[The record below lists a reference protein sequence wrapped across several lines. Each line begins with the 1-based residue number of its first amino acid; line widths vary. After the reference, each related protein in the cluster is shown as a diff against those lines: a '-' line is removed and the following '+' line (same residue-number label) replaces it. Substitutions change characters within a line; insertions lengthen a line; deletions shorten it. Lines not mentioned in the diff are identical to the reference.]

1 MSTVQA
7 QAHPELVRLVAQQ
20 QAELIVQE
28 IEGVQAVV
36 VATIDGFEIASEIR
50 SALQAPRIS
59 ALASSIAAI
68 GEVVSS
74 EAQLGS
80 VRSVTVDTGA
90 GAAMIHTIRQGA
102 ESYVLI
108 VIADSRALIGQIAYR
123 TAAAARAISAATLS

>member
-1 MSTVQA
+1 LSIPQTVA
-7 QAHPELVRLVAQQ
+7 NPELVRIVAQQ
-20 QAELIVQE
+20 QAELIVEE
-28 IEGVQAVV
+28 IDGIQAVV

-50 SALQAPRIS
+50 SGLQAARIS

-80 VRSVTVDTGA
+80 VRSVTVDTA
-90 GAAMIHTIRQGA
+90 SGAAMIYTIRQN
-102 ESYVLI
+102 ESAFVLI

-123 TAAAARAISAATLS
+123 TAAAARSISAAI

>member
-1 MSTVQA
+1 LSIPQTVA
-7 QAHPELVRLVAQQ
+7 NPELVRIVAQQ
-20 QAELIVQE
+20 QAELITEE
-28 IEGVQAVV
+28 IDGIQAVV
-36 VATIDGFEIASEIR
+36 VATIDGFEIASVIR

-80 VRSVTVDTGA
+80 VRSVTVDTGS
-90 GAAMIHTIRQGA
+90 GAAMIYTIRGG
-102 ESYVLI
+102 ESAFVLI

-123 TAAAARAISAATLS
+123 TAAAARSISAAL

>member
-1 MSTVQA
+1 LSIPQTVA
-7 QAHPELVRLVAQQ
+7 NPELVRIVAQQ
-20 QAELIVQE
+20 QAELIVEE
-28 IEGVQAVV
+28 IDGIQAVV

-50 SALQAPRIS
+50 SGLQAARIS

-80 VRSVTVDTGA
+80 VRSVTVDTA
-90 GAAMIHTIRQGA
+90 SGAAMIYTIRQS
-102 ESYVLI
+102 ESAFVLI

-123 TAAAARAISAATLS
+123 TAAAARSISAAI

>member
-1 MSTVQA
+1 LSIPQTVA
-7 QAHPELVRLVAQQ
+7 NPELVRIVAQQ
-20 QAELIVQE
+20 QAELIVEE
-28 IEGVQAVV
+28 IDGIQAVV

-50 SALQAPRIS
+50 SGLQAARIS

-80 VRSVTVDTGA
+80 VRSVTVDTA
-90 GAAMIHTIRQGA
+90 SGAAMIYTIRQN
-102 ESYVLI
+102 ESAFVLI

-123 TAAAARAISAATLS
+123 TAAAARSIGAAI

>member
-1 MSTVQA
+1 MSIAETA
-7 QAHPELVRLVAQQ
+7 GYPEIVRIVAQQ
-20 QAELIVQE
+20 QAELIVRE

-50 SALQAPRIS
+50 TSLTAPRIS

-80 VRSVTVDTGA
+80 VRSVTIDTAA
-90 GAAMIHTIRQGA
+90 GVATIHTIRQGEDA
-102 ESYVLI
+102 FVLI
-108 VIADSRALIGQIAYR
+108 VIADSRALLGQIAYR
-123 TAAAARAISAATLS
+123 TAAAARSIRAAT